1 MKKLE
6 RAQNVAETYLSYPL
20 VSDPKYPMRI
30 HHPFTDSWTVHI
42 INDQGKLQFLSLKR
56 DDNVGKWKQFVKG
69 EIYASSSPEEVCL
82 LITEEY
88 KKEFLE
94 KITRKKREK

>member
-6 RAQNVAETYLSYPL
+6 RAQIVAETYLNYPL
-20 VSDPKYPMRI
+20 KTDPKNPLKI
-30 HHPFTDSWTVHI
+30 HHPLTDAWTVHI
-42 INDQGKLQFLSLKR
+42 VNNQGKLQFLSLTR
-56 DDNVGKWKQFVKG
+56 DDNIEKWKQFVMG

-94 KITRKKREK
+94 KLTRK